1 MKTVVA
7 TLVIFALLIGFATFS
22 YYYIDNTTAFLSSH
36 MEKLEKSVQAKEW
49 QKAEKDFT
57 KLKSSWARTNSKW
70 MMLID
75 HQELD
80 NINIS
85 MARLKSFM
93 DAKEHPETM
102 AELGE
107 LKLLLKHIPEKEAL
121 NIKNI
126 L

>member
-1 MKTVVA
+1 MKTFVA

-22 YYYIDNTTAFLSSH
+22 YYYIDNTTAFLASH
-36 MEKLEKSVQAKEW
+36 TEKLEKSVQAKKW
-49 QKAEKDFT
+49 NKAEQDFS
-57 KLKSSWARTNSKW
+57 KLKSSWDRTSSKW
-70 MMLID
+70 TMLID

-85 MARLKSFM
+85 MARLKRFI
-93 DAKEHPETM
+93 DTKEHPEVM

-107 LKLLLKHIPEKEAL
+107 LKLLFKHIPEKESL
-121 NIKNI
+121 NMKNI

>member
-7 TLVIFALLIGFATFS
+7 TLVIFALLIGFSTFS
-22 YYYIDNTTAFLSSH
+22 YYYIDNTTAFLASH
-36 MEKLEKSVQAKEW
+36 TEKLEKSVQAKEW
-49 QKAEKDFT
+49 QKAQTDFST
-57 KLKSSWARTNSKW
+57 LKSSWDRTSSKW
-70 MMLID
+70 TMLID
-75 HQELD
+75 HMELD

-93 DAKEHPETM
+93 DTKQHPETM

-107 LKLLLKHIPEKEAL
+107 LKLLLKHIPKKEAL

>member
-1 MKTVVA
+1 MKTFYGA
-7 TLVIFALLIGFATFS
+7 LVLFGALLVFALFANN
-22 YYYIDNTTAFLSSH
+22 YLKNTTDSLTAH
-36 MEKLEKSVQAKEW
+36 TAKLEQHVQAKKWPEAAGSYNQLKTAW
-49 QKAEKDFT
+49 EK
-57 KLKSSWARTNSKW
+57 TNSRW
-70 MMLID
+70 AMLID

-85 MARLKSFM
+85 MARLKQFM
-93 DAKEHPETM
+93 DTKQPAQAL

-121 NIKNI
+121 SIKNV